1 VVCLNI
7 MAEDRKKLAQW
18 ANEQEWNDYIDDDE
32 VYATL
37 VKLRTHISSGD
48 EEDGTDMRIKLV
60 AVGDGAVGKT
70 SMLISY
76 AQGAFPDTYVPTVF
90 ENYTTQLEHNERKVL
105 LHLWDTAGQEDY
117 DRLRPLSYPGS
128 DIVLLCFSLVTKAS
142 FDSIKEK
149 WYPEVDHYV
158 KDIPTILVGT
168 KVDLREAK
176 SPDPGTGEFNPVSTE
191 MGTTLAEDI
200 GAEKFIEVS
209 AKTGHNLKELF
220 KEAVAIVLAT
230 RKMHGGEED
239 KNSGGDAGDVELRV
253 DTRTTKKKN
262 PDSAFCFKNN
272 SKPGG
277 SCKEICLDR
286 LERYIF

>member
-1 VVCLNI
+1 
-7 MAEDRKKLAQW
+7 
-18 ANEQEWNDYIDDDE
+18 
-32 VYATL
+32 
-37 VKLRTHISSGD
+37 
-48 EEDGTDMRIKLV
+48 MRIKLV

-90 ENYTTQLEHNERKVL
+90 ENYTTQLEQNERKVL

-176 SPDPGTGEFNPVSTE
+176 SPDPGTGEFKPVSTE

-230 RKMHGGEED
+230 RKLHGGEED

-253 DTRTTKKKN
+253 VARTTKKKT
-262 PDSAFCFKNN
+262 PTVRFALK
-272 SKPGG
+272 
-277 SCKEICLDR
+277 
-286 LERYIF
+286 